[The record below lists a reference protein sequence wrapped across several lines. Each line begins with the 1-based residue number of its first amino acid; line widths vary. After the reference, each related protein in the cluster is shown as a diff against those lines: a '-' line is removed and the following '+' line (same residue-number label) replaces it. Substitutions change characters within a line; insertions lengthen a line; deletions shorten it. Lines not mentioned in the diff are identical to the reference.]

1 VREVGERLVR
11 LQSTLAGGA
20 SPVARDDIRCD
31 RQPATLATVGWRG
44 QRSST
49 MVEALRDR
57 TDRSLVCCRNPGPL
71 SCRFSCRLALLDIA
85 AMEPDAFLTDVQ
97 LVKSC
102 FAKVVLSYLNLNQ

>member
-1 VREVGERLVR
+1 MSGWFACKVR
-11 LQSTLAGGA
+11 LPCAGGA

-57 TDRSLVCCRNPGPL
+57 TDRSLVCCRKPGPL